1 MAQLRSACLVVA
13 IIASICALISV
24 VVLFFAI
31 EPPFLVSIF
40 IASGAIAI
48 ACFLIA
54 GATAYF
60 IE

>member
-1 MAQLRSACLVVA
+1 M
-13 IIASICALISV
+13 ISV